1 MERHCTKQTKLH
13 LGSNITIM
21 NLKSVGGLS
30 DRVLG
35 AVCTNGGVS
44 CLFPSL
50 PGQLFVSMCWYI
62 CCWAPSLYP
71 VMFYQFPASAVT
83 IISPAHHQHH
93 QQSTVRHPCSKQ
105 ISNMPYAQSSAKL
118 PVTQLLGHLVTW
130 SLSHS
135 VTMIG
140 HLVTD

>member
-13 LGSNITIM
+13 LENNITIM
-21 NLKSVGGLS
+21 ILECVGGLS

-35 AVCTNGGVS
+35 LLRTNGGVS

-50 PGQLFVSMCWYI
+50 GELLFVSMCWYNF
-62 CCWAPSLYP
+62 CWAPTLYP

-105 ISNMPYAQSSAKL
+105 ISNMPYAQSSAK
-118 PVTQLLGHLVTW
+118 PSYSVTW
-130 SLSHS
+130 SL
-135 VTMIG
+135 G
-140 HLVTD
+140 HYDRALGH